1 VSRTTRFIPHAYRHP
16 DSLRFHFYNSRLG
29 AWELVPMFGG
39 RELREQ
45 CRWAMGRDG
54 GHRSSVS
61 DVTVL
66 GNDFVLGW
74 AEYSRPGA
82 KRAKKREASHRRRLA
97 AKARTRQLLRED
109 DY

>member
-1 VSRTTRFIPHAYRHP
+1 VG
-16 DSLRFHFYNSRLG
+16 DG
-29 AWELVPMFGG
+29 EG
-39 RELREQ
+39 R
-45 CRWAMGRDG
+45 

-61 DVTVL
+61 DVTVI

-82 KRAKKREASHRRRLA
+82 KRPKKREASHQRRLA
-97 AKARTRQLLRED
+97 AKSRTRQLLRED